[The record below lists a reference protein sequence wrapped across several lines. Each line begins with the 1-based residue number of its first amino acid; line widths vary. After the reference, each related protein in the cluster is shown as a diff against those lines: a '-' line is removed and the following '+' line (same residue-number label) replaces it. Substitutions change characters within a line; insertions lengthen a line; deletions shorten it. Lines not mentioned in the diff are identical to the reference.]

1 MRQAMSNGR
10 KDGSVFRRTAVKAK
24 KINVYPKSY
33 RGGYRM

>member
-1 MRQAMSNGR
+1 MRQEMSNQS
-10 KDGSVFRRTAVKAK
+10 KDSAVFKRTAVKAK